1 MKKRLHILFMA
12 LLAMAVLGGCGA
24 DGTGESS
31 EDTSCKEQNVQETEI
46 SEGPVYGGSVVVGI
60 QQDIDSLDPHKA
72 TAAGTKEIL
81 FNVFEGLVK
90 PDENGNLICAVASD
104 YSISDDGL
112 VYTFTLRDGVK
123 FHNGNDV
130 TCEDVKYSLE
140 RVAGLLDGTP
150 LVATLQTIQAVD
162 ILDDKTVQV
171 TVDTPNTELIYS
183 FVTAIIP
190 AGSGED
196 AEADPV
202 GTGPFS
208 FVSYTPQEG
217 IVLAKNEN
225 YWQEGLPY
233 LDEVDFKIVGSADTA
248 LLELQGGSID
258 IYAYLTDS
266 QANELKD
273 SFNVISSPSNVVQAL
288 FLNNDYEPL
297 SDVKVRQAICYA
309 LDKDMVNEFVAG
321 GNGTLIS
328 SAMLPTL
335 KDYYEDLN
343 DLYGTSANVEK
354 AKELLTEAGYA
365 DGFDLAI
372 ALGILTATEI
382 LDAKVLADV
391 FVIGELGLSGEIK
404 GVKGVLP
411 LVWEAF
417 RQGKKQC
424 LVPRDNYAEASVI
437 EGIRVAGVGSIQEAC
452 DYLQLSEE
460 EQIKEELK
468 QRRQEAE
475 AQREWKK
482 RDHRQEE
489 KALDFAEV
497 HGQENLKR
505 GALIA
510 AAGFHHM
517 LIVGPPGAGKTMIAK
532 RIPSI
537 LPELSF
543 EESMEVT
550 SIYSIAG
557 RLPKG
562 QNLIKK
568 RPFLN
573 PHHSVT
579 IHALAGG
586 GRIPQ
591 PGLVSLAHRGVLFLD
606 ELPEF
611 QRQTIDLLRQP
622 LEDKE
627 IHIARSTGAF
637 TYPADFMLVGAMN
650 PCPCGYYPDRNRCKC
665 TPFERH
671 LYRSRLSG
679 PILDRMD
686 LCLEAEKVEIGQLQ
700 KKKSGLSSAEMREM
714 VNRARELQ
722 ESRYNGT
729 DIKFNSDLTMKDCE
743 KYCCLGKQ
751 EQSYTER
758 LSKKMQLSARGYHHL
773 LKVARTI
780 ADLEGSE
787 EIRLPHLAEAM
798 SYRNMEPER

>member
-24 DGTGESS
+24 DGTGASS
-31 EDTSCKEQNVQETEI
+31 EDTSSKEQNVQETEI
-46 SEGPVYGGSVVVGI
+46 SEEPVYGGSVVVGI

-196 AEADPV
+196 AEANPV

-372 ALGILTATEI
+372 A
-382 LDAKVLADV
+382 
-391 FVIGELGLSGEIK
+391 
-404 GVKGVLP
+404 
-411 LVWEAF
+411 
-417 RQGKKQC
+417 
-424 LVPRDNYAEASVI
+424 VPSVY
-437 EGIRVAGVGSIQEAC
+437 EFHMQT
-452 DYLQLSEE
+452 
-460 EQIKEELK
+460 
-468 QRRQEAE
+468 
-475 AQREWKK
+475 
-482 RDHRQEE
+482 
-489 KALDFAEV
+489 AEV
-497 HGQENLKR
+497 VVEQLK
-505 GALIA
+505 A
-510 AAGFHHM
+510 
-517 LIVGPPGAGKTMIAK
+517 VGINA
-532 RIPSI
+532 
-537 LPELSF
+537 
-543 EESMEVT
+543 
-550 SIYSIAG
+550 
-557 RLPKG
+557 
-562 QNLIKK
+562 
-568 RPFLN
+568 
-573 PHHSVT
+573 
-579 IHALAGG
+579 
-586 GRIPQ
+586 
-591 PGLVSLAHRGVLFLD
+591 
-606 ELPEF
+606 
-611 QRQTIDLLRQP
+611 TIDAVEWNTW
-622 LEDKE
+622 LEDVY
-627 IHIARSTGAF
+627 T
-637 TYPADFMLVGAMN
+637 
-650 PCPCGYYPDRNRCKC
+650 NREYQA
-665 TPFERH
+665 TI
-671 LYRSRLSG
+671 SG
-679 PILDRMD
+679 IT
-686 LCLEAEKVEIGQLQ
+686 C
-700 KKKSGLSSAEMREM
+700 
-714 VNRARELQ
+714 
-722 ESRYNGT
+722 
-729 DIKFNSDLTMKDCE
+729 SDLTPGYLLNRFQTD
-743 KYCCLGKQ
+743 
-751 EQSYTER
+751 
-758 LSKKMQLSARGYHHL
+758 SKKNFVNFKSTEYDELWKATQETQDAAEKAADYKKLQ
-773 LKVARTI
+773 TI
-780 ADLEGSE
+780 
-787 EIRLPHLAEAM
+787 LAEEAASAFIQVPANTTAFNKNLAGYKFYPIYVQDM
-798 SYRNMEPER
+798 STVYFVK